1 VLLHL
6 QWPLVIVDVLCAV
19 LLSLH
24 VPVSRYNCTAW
35 AYLAVDPVRQLDF
48 TGRFGFFEHH
58 SGLEAGRCLQ
68 SILLH
73 LLLLLLL
80 LLLNVLPRVKHSG
93 INTVDQLI
101 LVACVASASKQS
113 KIVVG

>member
-6 QWPLVIVDVLCAV
+6 HWPLATVIVLCAV
-19 LLSLH
+19 LLSLL
-24 VPVSRYNCTAW
+24 VAVSRYSCTAW
-35 AYLAVDPVRQLDF
+35 AYLAVVPALTLDF
-48 TGRFGFFEHH
+48 TGRFSFSEHH

-68 SILLH
+68 SM

-80 LLLNVLPRVKHSG
+80 LMLNVLPRVKHSG
-93 INTVDQLI
+93 INTVDHLI

-113 KIVVG
+113 KIFVG